1 MKKIKTGKAL
11 MRFSA
16 VLLTVISLL
25 TVAAAVPLG
34 AETAEIDTSAAEVS
48 LPAERLIPGGMAFG
62 VRMQTKGLI
71 VVGITKVGSRS
82 PAEEA
87 DIRVRDVILSID
99 GKEVNSADEVTDA
112 IGQSGGRPL
121 RVTILRAGKTGI
133 RTLKPEKS
141 ADGVYKAGI
150 WIRDSTA
157 GIGTVTYIDPESG
170 NFGGLGHGICDAD
183 TGDLVPLRTG
193 TATEVTIAG
202 VKKGVKGVPGELK
215 GYLTA
220 KDEGI
225 LYANTEVGVFGK
237 LDTVP
242 ASETI
247 AVAGCGDVREGKA
260 EIRCT
265 LDGNGIGTYQ
275 VELSSISRSGGETK
289 NFMITVT
296 DPVLLEKTGGIVQGM
311 SGSPVIQNGKLIG
324 AVTHVLITD
333 PKKGYGIFI
342 ENMLSHSV

>member
-1 MKKIKTGKAL
+1 